1 MWQKKKLKC
10 SLTTK
15 LFGWDLIDLSSPA
28 KNVRTEDCI
37 VCKSNL
43 KRELSVRHVA
53 SCLGCSLE
61 SIIKGVSHFLWS
73 S

>member
-15 LFGWDLIDLSSPA
+15 LFGWNLTDLLSYS
-28 KNVRTEDCI
+28 KEVRLEDYI

-43 KRELSVRHVA
+43 KIV
-53 SCLGCSLE
+53 
-61 SIIKGVSHFLWS
+61 LWVLDMLQM
-73 S
+73 